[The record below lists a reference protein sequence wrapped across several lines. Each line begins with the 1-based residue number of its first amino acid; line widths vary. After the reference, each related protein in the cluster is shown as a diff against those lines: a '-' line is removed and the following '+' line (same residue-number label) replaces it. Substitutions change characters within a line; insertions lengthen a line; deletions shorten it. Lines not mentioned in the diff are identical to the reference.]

1 MMVKTLNRKELK
13 DLKKDIMENNRI
25 ELRTIII
32 LENKIKI
39 DTDDT
44 SYCNY
49 IKREFIDVKAL
60 IKKHTDLVRLAKSK
74 GCKVSYKN
82 GYKKTLMELKEQ
94 YNKEYKEYSDTFN
107 LLKELWIKKLEK
119 GLYAPTSEDKEL
131 NVISGLDISIQKT
144 ININN
149 VMEKVQTINSKI
161 NHYTEEFKNGA
172 ELIKIVL

>member
-1 MMVKTLNRKELK
+1 MNEKIVMK
-13 DLKKDIMENNRI
+13 
-25 ELRTIII
+25 TIII
-32 LENKIKI
+32 TKDRIKI

-49 IKREFIDVKAL
+49 TRREFINIKDL
-60 IKKHTDLVRLAKSK
+60 IKKHTELVRLAKSK

-107 LLKELWIKKLEK
+107 LLMKMWIEKLK
-119 GLYAPTSEDKEL
+119 NGLYAPTSEDKEL
-131 NVISGLDISIQKT
+131 DVIHELDIAIQRT

-149 VMEKVQTINSKI
+149 VMERVQAINDKI
-161 NHYTEEFKNGA
+161 EHYIEELENDT